1 MRRSPTLIVLIL
13 LAMVACTGPSQTAA
27 PIASTTR
34 FEASRFAGPWVMR
47 HALGPDAPRA
57 LSFEADQEQVT
68 ALRYIDG
75 TGQRLAFSPAEN
87 TPHRARFS
95 DAAGQAYWVL
105 WVDDDYR
112 TALLGAPDRRFAWVI
127 DRNPTGGA
135 DRIEAALRLARA
147 NGYTPEA
154 FTPYQP

>member
-1 MRRSPTLIVLIL
+1 MRKPRTLTALLL
-13 LAMVACTGPSQTAA
+13 LALTACTGPSQTAA

-34 FEASRFAGPWVMR
+34 FEATRFAGPWVMR
-47 HALGPDAPRA
+47 HALGANAPEA
-57 LSFEADQEQVT
+57 LSFEADQDRIT

-75 TGQRLAFSPAEN
+75 TGQTLAFAPAPN

-95 DAAGQAYWVL
+95 DAEGRAYWVL

-127 DRNPTGGA
+127 DRNATGGT
-135 DRIEAALRLARA
+135 DRIEAALRLAKA
-147 NGYTPEA
+147 NGYRPED